1 MKSSFVL
8 GKKMPSK
15 QSVVALLKRFVSA
28 ESAGSALVEMA
39 ITLPVMLAIMT
50 GIFSFSVALWQKE
63 QLAEAVGNG
72 GRQLAVSRGVTDPC
86 QVATNAIYGAAPGLN
101 SSKITLTYTIG
112 TSAATTA
119 NSCPSNSS
127 SMTSGGSAEIQASY
141 PCMLNILNIWSKSM
155 VGQCTLYSQVTEVVQ

>member
-15 QSVVALLKRFVSA
+15 QSVVALLKRFVSS

-119 NSCPSNSS
+119 TSCPSNSS

-141 PCMLNILNIWSKSM
+141 PCMLNILNIWGGSM
-155 VGQCTLYSQVTEVVQ
+155 VGKCTLYSQVTEVVQ